1 MNHGARIERVRD
13 AMAEQG
19 VDVLCCS
26 VGPDLPYLTG
36 YTAMPLE
43 RLTMLVL
50 PTVGD
55 ARLVVPRLEVR
66 RIEPRPDLFEIVA
79 WDETDDPVAI
89 VARLVGGAARTVAIG
104 DHTWARFVL
113 ALQHELP
120 AVRFVRGADV
130 TGPVR
135 MVKDDEEIAAL
146 QRAATAVD
154 AIATEMRDRQFAG
167 RTELEVHRE
176 LVDRMIAHGHER
188 ANFAIVAAGGHA
200 ASPHHDPSP
209 GRVIGEGEVVLCD
222 FGGTL
227 DGYCSD
233 ITRMFHVG
241 DPPAEV
247 EDAYAV
253 LVEAQEAA
261 FRSAVVGASCE
272 SVDAAARTVI
282 AAAGLGDRFIHRVGH
297 GIGTEAHEDPYLV
310 AGNDRPLAPGHSFSI
325 EPGIYVPDRFG
336 LRLEDIVVATAAGP
350 RRLNRAPRD
359 LAVVA

>member
-1 MNHGARIERVRD
+1 
-13 AMAEQG
+13 MAEHG

-26 VGPDLPYLTG
+26 VGADLPYLTG

-50 PTVGD
+50 PAEGD
-55 ARLVVPRLEVR
+55 ARLVVPRLEVPR
-66 RIEPRPDLFEIVA
+66 VEPRPGLFEVVP

-89 VARLVGGAARTVAIG
+89 TARIVGSAARTVAIG
-104 DHTWARFVL
+104 DHTWARFVID
-113 ALQHELP
+113 LQHALP
-120 AVRFVRGADV
+120 GVRFRRGSEV

-135 MVKDDEEIAAL
+135 MVKDDEEVAAL
-146 QRAATAVD
+146 RRAAEAVD
-154 AIATEMRDRQFAG
+154 AIAGEMRDRPFAG

-188 ANFAIVAAGGHA
+188 ANFAIVAAGAHA
-200 ASPHHDPSP
+200 ASPHHEPSP
-209 GRVIGEGEVVLCD
+209 ARVIREGDVVLCD
-222 FGGTL
+222 FGGTR

-241 DPPAEV
+241 EPDPEV
-247 EDAYAV
+247 TETYAV
-253 LVEAQEAA
+253 LVEAQETAVRA
-261 FRSAVVGASCE
+261 AVVGASCA

-310 AGNDRPLAPGHSFSI
+310 AGNERPLAPGHAFSV
-325 EPGIYVPDRFG
+325 EPGIYLPGRFG

-350 RRLNRAPRD
+350 RRLNTAPRD
-359 LAVVA
+359 LAVVG